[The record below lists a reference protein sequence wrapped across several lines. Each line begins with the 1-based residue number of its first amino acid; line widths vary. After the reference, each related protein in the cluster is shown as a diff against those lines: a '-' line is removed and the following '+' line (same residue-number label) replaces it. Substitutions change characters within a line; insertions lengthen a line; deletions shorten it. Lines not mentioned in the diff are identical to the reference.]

1 MHHTRRF
8 PVMGLVPHKPQGAEP
23 LGSIGIL
30 GEPTVNNSS
39 TPEEGVKQRLRW
51 TSDLHERFV
60 NAITQLG
67 GPDRATPKGVLTM
80 MGVPGLTIYHV
91 KSHLQKYRLAKFLPE
106 SSADGNYLQLIILS
120 SLTPTCAYLGSKDE
134 REGSA
139 GSISNMENLPSQ
151 INDALRIQMEV
162 QKRLQEQLEVQR
174 QLQLRIEAQGKYL
187 QKIIEEQQK
196 IGGLHKG
203 SESFESPPSNN
214 SAPQFLGSSSDS
226 IKRRRVESSSD
237 LPAELAGKKIN
248 SDSLTE

>member
-8 PVMGLVPHKPQGAEP
+8 PIMGLVPHKPQGAEP
-23 LGSIGIL
+23 LASIGIL
-30 GEPTVNNSS
+30 GEPTVNNSA
-39 TPEEGVKQRLRW
+39 TQEEGAKQRLRW

-91 KSHLQKYRLAKFLPE
+91 KSHLQYRLAKFLPE
-106 SSADGNYLQLIILS
+106 SSADG
-120 SLTPTCAYLGSKDE
+120 SKDE
-134 REGSA
+134 KEGSA
-139 GSISNMENLPSQ
+139 GSMSNMENLPSQ
-151 INDALRIQMEV
+151 INEAFRIQMEV

-196 IGGLHKG
+196 LGGSHKG
-203 SESFESPPSNN
+203 SESFESPPPNN
-214 SAPQFLGSSSDS
+214 SAPQFLVSSSDS
-226 IKRRRVESSSD
+226 TKRRRVESSSD

-248 SDSLTE
+248 SDSFPE